1 MRRPRA
7 AIAVALAVLALA
19 LMLAACGGDDDDEGT
34 TTSAAPS
41 SEFPPPSGSAS
52 PPSAGG
58 LQLPPGIAEC
68 LADQGFDIDPSEL
81 HSVPPEVLDQCFSA
95 LHEGGGAP

>member
-7 AIAVALAVLALA
+7 VIAVALALVALA
-19 LMLAACGGDDDDEGT
+19 LTLAACGGDDDEGGT

-41 SEFPPPSGSAS
+41 SGLAPPSGSAT

-68 LADQGFDIDPSEL
+68 LADQGFDIEPSEL
-81 HSVPPEVLDQCFSA
+81 HSVPPQVLDQCFSA
-95 LHEGGGAP
+95 LHQGGGGP

>member
-7 AIAVALAVLALA
+7 VIAVALALVALA
-19 LMLAACGGDDDDEGT
+19 LTLAACGGDDDDGGT

-41 SEFPPPSGSAS
+41 SGLAPPSGSAT

-68 LADQGFDIDPSEL
+68 LADQGFDIEPSEL
-81 HSVPPEVLDQCFSA
+81 HSVPPQVLDQCFSA
-95 LHEGGGAP
+95 LHQGGGAP

>member
-1 MRRPRA
+1 VRRPRA

-81 HSVPPEVLDQCFSA
+81 HSVPPEVLNACFGA
-95 LHEGGGAP
+95 LHQGGGAP